1 MSELSAAARQRLI
14 FDLSFARIIR
24 TIISISIFSRENKF
38 SMPSPFS
45 IATESSD
52 GFAIISLDGAVDA
65 HTAPKF
71 EEAVQAVIEEGQ
83 FKIIVD
89 CTKLTYISSAGL
101 GVFMGFIEE
110 VRDAEGDIKICGL
123 SEKVKQPFEIL
134 GFETLYDFC
143 PDVES
148 SKKQFDEPVKG
159 GF

>member
-1 MSELSAAARQRLI
+1 
-14 FDLSFARIIR
+14 
-24 TIISISIFSRENKF
+24 
-38 SMPSPFS
+38 MPIPFS
-45 IATESSD
+45 IANNTDD
-52 GFAIISLDGAVDA
+52 GFAIISLEGAVDA

-71 EEAVQAVIEEGQ
+71 EEAVQSVIDAGQ
-83 FKIIVD
+83 HKIVVD
-89 CTKLTYISSAGL
+89 CAQLTYISSAGL

-110 VRDAEGDIKICGL
+110 VREQEGGDIKICGL

-148 SKKQFDEPVKG
+148 AKKQFDEPVKG